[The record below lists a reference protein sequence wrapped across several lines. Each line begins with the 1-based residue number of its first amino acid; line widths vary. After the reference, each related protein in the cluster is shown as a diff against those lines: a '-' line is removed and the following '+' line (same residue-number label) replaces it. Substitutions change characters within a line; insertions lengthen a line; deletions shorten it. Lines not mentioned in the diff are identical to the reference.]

1 MPMRTRAAEF
11 LDELVTRRKRPPVER
26 MLMSKADVSDAFRN
40 VRADPDQGRDF
51 CCTVVGDLVVVNVRF

>member
-1 MPMRTRAAEF
+1 
-11 LDELVTRRKRPPVER
+11 
-26 MLMSKADVSDAFRN
+26 MSKADVSDAFRN